1 MEEKTVAA
9 EDTSFDQEYKVRTKK
24 QKDTFHEK
32 QCKVIHYNKR
42 NKTLDIM
49 FDRYGI
55 RIKNVKEFEGA
66 CVTVKYK
73 GEIGKPNFE
82 VFL

>member
-1 MEEKTVAA
+1 MEEKTVTT
-9 EDTSFDQEYKVRTKK
+9 EDTSFEQEYKVRTKR
-24 QKDTFHEK
+24 QKDAFHEK
-32 QCKVIHYNKR
+32 QCKVIRYDKR
-42 NKTLDIM
+42 NKILDVM

-55 RIKNVKEFEGA
+55 RIKDVKVFKSD

-82 VFL
+82 IFL